1 MKPRFLIICAFVL
14 FAINPVVRAQQPADT
29 LTATCSY
36 SDGNQISLRYN
47 KVSEK
52 EKISDGKV
60 WAPGGSAMLLFT
72 QVPVTVANV
81 TIPVG
86 AYGVYLVPQKHSWTL
101 VINKGVGETS
111 KYDMQQDL
119 VRAEMESG
127 QLPSPEKF
135 NVQFGHIGEKQC
147 TMRVYYQKIGAFT
160 DFMEK

>member
-1 MKPRFLIICAFVL
+1 MKARLPIVCISIL
-14 FAINPVVRAQQPADT
+14 FFSLMVHAQQPADT
-29 LTATCSY
+29 VTATCSF

-81 TIPVG
+81 VIPTG
-86 AYGVYLVPQKHSWTL
+86 AYGVYLIPQKHSWTL
-101 VINKGVGETS
+101 VINRGVGETA
-111 KYDMQQDL
+111 KYDVQQDL

-127 QLPSPEKF
+127 QLPRPEKF
-135 NVQFGHIGEKQC
+135 NVQFGHIGAKQC
-147 TMRVYYQKIGAFT
+147 SMRVYYQDTGTWA